1 MVERMNIKQ
10 IKKEEVISNL
20 CNDINVFR
28 LKVDDCSICNLQ
40 EKAIKVIKRDMAKED
55 VEYLYFVLEKDG
67 GKNE

>member
-1 MVERMNIKQ
+1 MNIKQ

-55 VEYLYFVLEKDG
+55 VEYLYFVLEKAG
-67 GKNE
+67 GENEVN